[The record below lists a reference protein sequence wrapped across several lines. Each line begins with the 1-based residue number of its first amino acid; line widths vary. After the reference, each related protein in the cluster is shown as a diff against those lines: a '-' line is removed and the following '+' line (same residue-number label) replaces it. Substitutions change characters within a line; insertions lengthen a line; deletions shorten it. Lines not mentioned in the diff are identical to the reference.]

1 MAISLISPGVKITE
15 QDLVTSNQSTTST
28 IGAFSGQFTWGPIE
42 VATQV
47 ASENQLVTE
56 FGKPSSTNVVDFLS
70 AANFLGYSSPLFV
83 VRVANTALNATTE
96 TATGSGGVGTGQ
108 LIKNDDAYIETASFN
123 IGPFIAKYAGA
134 LGNSLKVST
143 CPTATAYSGA
153 LTGTFS
159 VSAGGTTVTGVGSSA
174 NTELRVGDFIV
185 LDGRSTK
192 VTAIA
197 NTTSLTI
204 ASPHLTGASGAT
216 ATRRWE
222 FFDEFDGAPGTSLQA
237 AAVGASDDEMHIV
250 VVDKLGSIT
259 GTANTVLEKYS
270 LVSKA
275 GNAKA
280 ENGGSNYY
288 KDLINDRSSWIR
300 WTDHDGA
307 GTNWGNN
314 LTTANGTPTTYTSVT
329 TVKNYDFNGGSDGGA
344 LTDGD
349 RATGYLKYSNKS
361 EIPAT
366 IIFAGQGNATVV
378 NRIIGD
384 IAEVRKDVVVCISP
398 LRANVVNNAGSE
410 ASAISTWAG
419 TVTRSTYAVA
429 DSGWKYQYDKYNDTY
444 VYVPLNADVAG
455 CMARNDLNQE
465 SWLSPAGFNNGR
477 IQNLVRLAY
486 NPTQADRD
494 TLYKVAVNP
503 VITQVGRGTVL
514 FGDKT
519 FVTRNT
525 STNRINVRRLF
536 IDLQKTIGEAADN
549 VLFDQ
554 NDETTRSNFVNLVV
568 PYLRSVQARRG
579 LAAFRVVCDESN
591 NPEDVV
597 NANEFVCDI
606 FVQPIRSVNFIQL
619 NFVSVRG
626 TATFN
631 EIAG

>member
-28 IGAFSGQFTWGPIE
+28 IGAFSGQFNWGPIE

-47 ASENQLVTE
+47 ANEGQLVAE
-56 FGKPSSTNVVDFLS
+56 FGKPNATNVVDFLS

-96 TATGSGGVGTGQ
+96 TATGSGGIGAGQ
-108 LIKNDDAYIETASFN
+108 LIKNDDAYIELRIGDQVVISGRTA
-123 IGPFIAKYAGA
+123 
-134 LGNSLKVST
+134 
-143 CPTATAYSGA
+143 
-153 LTGTFS
+153 
-159 VSAGGTTVTGVGSSA
+159 
-174 NTELRVGDFIV
+174 
-185 LDGRSTK
+185 K

-197 NTTSLTI
+197 NTTHFTI
-204 ASPHLTGASGAT
+204 DSAHLTGASAASG
-216 ATRRWE
+216 TRRWE
-222 FFDEFDGAPGTSLQA
+222 FFDEFNAAPGTSLQA
-237 AAVGASDDEMHIV
+237 ASVGASGDEMHVV
-250 VVDKLGSIT
+250 VVDKLGLIT
-259 GTANTVLEKYS
+259 GTANTVLEKYES
-270 LVSKA
+270 TSKA
-275 GNAKA
+275 GNARA
-280 ENGGSNYY
+280 ENGGNNYY
-288 KDLINDRSSWIR
+288 KDLINDRSAWVR

-307 GTNWGNN
+307 GTNWGTN

-329 TVKNYDFNGGSDGGA
+329 VPKNYDFNGGSDGVA
-344 LTDGD
+344 VTDGD

-361 EIPAT
+361 EVPAT
-366 IIFAGQGNATVV
+366 IIFAAEAT
-378 NRIIGD
+378 
-384 IAEVRKDVVVCISP
+384 
-398 LRANVVNNAGSE
+398 
-410 ASAISTWAG
+410 AISAWAA

-455 CMARNDLNQE
+455 CMARNDFNQE

-477 IQNLVRLAY
+477 IQNLVRLAF
-486 NPTQADRD
+486 NPTQAERD

-525 STNRINVRRLF
+525 STNRINVPRLF

-579 LAAFRVVCDESN
+579 LAAFRVVCDASN